1 MYIPP
6 WLLAFGLL
14 ILVCAMGA
22 TVVKSFRKFPEGFN
36 DVKRMDAVG
45 TDTGVK
51 EGAPVQQMQTQ
62 DATAAQEKQTQDAQ
76 EPIPVASAAYVSANT
91 PDGPEFES
99 YLQQIKSRVSST
111 PTQANL
117 DMISGGPEAPASETM
132 VQGYLPNQER
142 ILPHQVLPER
152 KPVMTA
158 NVPQDIG
165 TGAEAIQ
172 NGAMAVRTVRE
183 NVRED
188 GLRAQGFQSE
198 SAIQYVSI

>member
-6 WLLAFGLL
+6 WLLALGLL

-36 DVKRMDAVG
+36 DLPEA
-45 TDTGVK
+45 GVK
-51 EGAPVQQMQTQ
+51 GDYLASAQAPAPAPANAV
-62 DATAAQEKQTQDAQ
+62 QDAQ
-76 EPIPVASAAYVSANT
+76 EPMPMASAAYVSAASSE
-91 PDGPEFES
+91 GPEFAS

-117 DMISGGPEAPASETM
+117 DMISGGPEAPASETL

-142 ILPHQVLPER
+142 ILPHDTLPER

-158 NVPQDIG
+158 NVPQDAG

-172 NGAMAVRTVRE
+172 NGATAVRTVRE

-188 GLRAQGFQSE
+188 GMRAQGFQSE
-198 SAIQYVSI
+198 SAIQYVRA

>member
-51 EGAPVQQMQTQ
+51 E